1 MATNVIAIDGPAASG
16 KSSVA
21 KKLAAK
27 LNIVF
32 VSTGALYRAI
42 AWKAIRA
49 SLDTETLGGNKEIL
63 SRFLLPSRQEINN
76 YDLKIIQFYYTI

>member
-21 KKLAAK
+21 KRLAAK

-42 AWKAIRA
+42 AWKAVSA
-49 SLDTETLGGNKEIL
+49 GFDTAVLGEDREKL
-63 SRFLLPSRQEINN
+63 SSFLSSTVIGLYRVPMVA
-76 YDLKIIQFYYTI
+76 